1 MFTLSI
7 LNCLILTR
15 VKMTCFNSHLG
26 KIGWGKAFPSLQ
38 LASDLP
44 LPLLTRGPYPLVT
57 LPSLVIILL
66 LSPPALGATLNQK
79 QPMIRIAGPIE
90 AIVLHVID
98 GDTVEV
104 MAYTWPDEMKRVR
117 IRIPDIQAP
126 ESTERGAKC
135 EAERTAG
142 LRAKSYL
149 SQRLPEGAT
158 VSLIDIRPGKY
169 ARRMIARMLDSS
181 GKDIA
186 TALVETGH
194 ALPWLYKQP
203 KPSFCP

>member
-7 LNCLILTR
+7 LNRLILTP
-15 VKMTCFNSHLG
+15 VKMTCFNSHL
-26 KIGWGKAFPSLQ
+26 KKFGWGKAFPSLQ

-57 LPSLVIILL
+57 LPSMVIVVTMSL
-66 LSPPALGATLNQK
+66 PALGATLNQT

-90 AIVLHVID
+90 ATVIRVID

-117 IRIPDIQAP
+117 IRIPGIQAP
-126 ESTERGAKC
+126 ESTKRHAKC
-135 EAERTAG
+135 EAERIAG

-149 SQRLPEGAT
+149 SQRLPEGAA
-158 VSLIDIRPGKY
+158 VSLIDIRPGTY
-169 ARRMIARMLDSS
+169 SRRMIARMVDSS

-186 TALVETGH
+186 TALVENGH
-194 ALPWLYKQP
+194 GQPWHYKQP